1 MILKFR
7 AWNKIDKVMIT
18 DLNSPVV
25 FHGVLQHDSD
35 DILMQFTGL
44 QDKNG
49 KDIFAGDLLSNV
61 TGRICSV
68 GWNIYNACWDAE
80 PTNCLGNSLGG
91 ACCNWGYH
99 MEVIGNIHQHSHLLD
114 KGE

>member
-1 MILKFR
+1 MKVKFR

-25 FHGVLQHDSD
+25 FHGVLQHDED

-44 QDKNG
+44 TDKNG
-49 KDIFAGDLLSNV
+49 KDIYAGDMIRCQNGFDWEVMFDDRGCFVACDPEDNINSVLLDD
-61 TGRICSV
+61 
-68 GWNIYNACWDAE
+68 YE
-80 PTNCLGNSLGG
+80 FK
-91 ACCNWGYH
+91 
-99 MEVIGNIHQHSHLLD
+99 VIGNIHQHSHLLD